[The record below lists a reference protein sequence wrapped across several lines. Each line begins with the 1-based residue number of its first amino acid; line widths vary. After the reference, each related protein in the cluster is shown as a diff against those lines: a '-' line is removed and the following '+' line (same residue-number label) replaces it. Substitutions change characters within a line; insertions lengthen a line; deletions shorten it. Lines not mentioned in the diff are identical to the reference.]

1 MASSTNSWEEFNAY
15 KSRPRADADFMRVV
29 ESPTS
34 SPEDREKAKAALAE
48 YAAAARWV
56 IARGETEPVVV
67 GMFARHRASCIW
79 LGLTPQPLPKEEDD
93 NA

>member
-1 MASSTNSWEEFNAY
+1 MEISKDSWDAFNAY
-15 KSRPRADADFMRVV
+15 KSGPRSSDDFKAIVTN
-29 ESPTS
+29 PAS

-48 YAAAARWV
+48 YAASVKWV
-56 IARGETEPVVV
+56 TARGETEPVV

-79 LGLTPQPLPKEEDD
+79 SGITPQPLPKEEDR